1 MSEEWRLLP
10 QQPWEMYVFPTSPEI
25 DPMGFD
31 RRSRIAK
38 KVADKTT
45 LSSTI
50 ASDRLAIQGEI
61 VNSRNRYTDISLGD
75 QVFIKADEQLQVGT
89 TYSVTDGPEKVTSPR
104 DGRVGFT
111 YNLEGKVR
119 IIGVRDNLFIGTVID
134 LKQPIERH
142 QLLIPE
148 VPTIE
153 YPNPLAAPT
162 PLEAVVLMP
171 KSNVFESMGEQQ
183 TVFIDRGTEDGVQP
197 GMIFRHYLHVDPL
210 TGEQISSKDFLIE
223 DELMVIDVKDKFSSA
238 VITSSRNLIHPN
250 DDLVSLSDLSNYG
263 RHSGM
268 EVGLQDK
275 PDGKTDGVDELDRLD
290 QGEGLGEKENH
301 ELRQLENF
309 SKPEPGATLQTPTSA
324 ENANDEIKKEE
335 VRHADQQPSVIIG
348 NEAAP
353 NDGSDKKTA
362 PGTPP
367 PETAPAPNDPTSPP
381 KQDAVLDSTTP
392 SATPAPTPEAPT
404 LPPENAPPPLMG
416 EPAGATPNTQIEGT
430 MEAPKDPA
438 PVQETPATP

>member
-1 MSEEWRLLP
+1 
-10 QQPWEMYVFPTSPEI
+10 
-25 DPMGFD
+25 
-31 RRSRIAK
+31 
-38 KVADKTT
+38 
-45 LSSTI
+45 
-50 ASDRLAIQGEI
+50 
-61 VNSRNRYTDISLGD
+61 
-75 QVFIKADEQLQVGT
+75 
-89 TYSVTDGPEKVTSPR
+89 
-104 DGRVGFT
+104 
-111 YNLEGKVR
+111 
-119 IIGVRDNLFIGTVID
+119 
-134 LKQPIERH
+134 
-142 QLLIPE
+142 
-148 VPTIE
+148 
-153 YPNPLAAPT
+153 
-162 PLEAVVLMP
+162 
-171 KSNVFESMGEQQ
+171 
-183 TVFIDRGTEDGVQP
+183 
-197 GMIFRHYLHVDPL
+197 
-210 TGEQISSKDFLIE
+210 
-223 DELMVIDVKDKFSSA
+223 MVIDVKDKFSSA